1 MERGPGGATT
11 MQRVILHVDM
21 DAFYAAVEIRENSA
35 LAGLPLIVGHRGPR
49 GVVTTCSYE
58 ARRYGVRSAMASVTA
73 ARLCPDAIWLP
84 GRMTL
89 YGQVSRRIHELLRAF
104 SPRIE
109 PLSIDE
115 AFIDLTGCVAD
126 LAGGAASA
134 AELKHRIV
142 EAERLTASVGVA
154 PNKFLAKL
162 ASDLDKPDG
171 LTVLSAESLPSR
183 VWPLPVERLWGVGRA
198 TAAPLHAQ
206 GLHTIGALVACEPAR
221 LAALVGPRLAAHL
234 RAIGEGRDDR
244 PVEADRTHRSI
255 SEERTYGRDLIDAD
269 EIDRELLARAEGV
282 ARQLRDGRLV
292 ASTVQIKVRK
302 GDYTTWTRSATL
314 AGPTDLAEDLLQAA
328 RRMFA
333 ERIRLDGA
341 GVRLLGLA
349 ASALEPAGA
358 GPASLLEDAAAR
370 RAARA
375 ADAVRGKL
383 GPRSI
388 TRARLLPRK

>member
-1 MERGPGGATT
+1 

-21 DAFYAAVEIRENSA
+21 DAFYAAVEIRENPA
-35 LAGLPLIVGHRGPR
+35 LAGRPLIVGHRGPR

-84 GRMTL
+84 GRMAL
-89 YGQVSRRIHELLRAF
+89 YAAVSRRIHELLRTL
-104 SPRIE
+104 SPRVE

-115 AFIDLTGCVAD
+115 AFVDLTGCVAD
-126 LAGGAASA
+126 LGAGAASA
-134 AELKHRIV
+134 AELKRRIV

-171 LTVLSAESLPSR
+171 LTVLSAETLPSR

-198 TAAPLHAQ
+198 TAAPLHAH
-206 GLHTIGALVACEPAR
+206 GLHTIGALLACEPAR
-221 LAALVGPRLAAHL
+221 LAALLGPRLAARL
-234 RAIGEGRDDR
+234 RALGQGLDER
-244 PVEADRTHRSI
+244 PVETDRGHRSI
-255 SEERTYGRDLIDAD
+255 SEERTYGRDLTDPD
-269 EIDRELLARAEGV
+269 EIDRALLARAEGV
-282 ARQLRDGRLV
+282 ARQLRDARLV
-292 ASTVQIKVRK
+292 ASTVHIKVRK
-302 GDYTTWTRSATL
+302 GDYTTWTRSTTL
-314 AGPTDLAEDLLQAA
+314 AGPTDLAEDLLRAA

-333 ERIRLDGA
+333 ERIRLEGA
-341 GVRLLGLA
+341 GVRLLGLG
-349 ASALEPAGA
+349 ASGLAPAGA

-383 GPRSI
+383 GQRAI
-388 TRARLLPRK
+388 TRARLLPRR